1 MASAFNSIRVID
13 CSNRLSGA
21 WAARLFGD
29 MGAEVLLV
37 EAADG
42 HVLRHEPPFDSQGE
56 SLMHAFA
63 NWNKLSVSNSDLKLK
78 DWVASADVVV
88 TTDVNLPTCL
98 SWCSE
103 DVIHLSITPH
113 GLTGPLAHTPG
124 NNLTACARVGW
135 SAINACEEEPPLQ
148 LPHNQ
153 TGYISGVAGFVSASA
168 ALYRR
173 SVSGGGERCDVS
185 EMEAMSNTCAPWAQV
200 GIFVGGNRMAHG
212 PNGARHRDRSG
223 PLWQCQDGAINF
235 GYGEWKQWTSA
246 FEFLGDPEIAHD
258 PELIPTSGRY
268 QKNTIRVREA
278 LADAVRSKDKWH
290 VFMGLA
296 ERHCISGAVLNA
308 GELSEN
314 DHLNAR
320 GFLVDTEVGDNIYR
334 APGPFS
340 QMSAT
345 PWTYQRSAPRL
356 HEHSGKIVAKPAR
369 ADSTSPAGDRDL
381 PLSGIRVLT
390 FTQAWSGT
398 FGTQLLALLGA
409 DVVQIESRKRPDVWR
424 GVGTPVPPA
433 IRNPEIA
440 QDPLNTN
447 GMYNTVNLNKRAITL
462 DMASPEGKEM
472 FWEMIPKFDILCE
485 NFSPH
490 VLSSWGVTLETLQEK
505 RPDIILAS
513 LSGYGQ
519 SGPFSEFPANG
530 ATTEPMAGLAAM
542 HGYEGD
548 NSQNTGGLIPD
559 PITGFYFAAS
569 ILSAL
574 HHRYTTGEGQRI
586 DIAMMEAVAV
596 QCGDAIL
603 DFSANATIRVPT
615 GNKHL
620 RMAPHNVYPTKDA
633 EWLALATESDAAFAE
648 LAGIAGIEDPRF
660 STESRRKE
668 LEETLDGLIKHW
680 TNTVTLEE
688 ACQALTGTSVTFA
701 PVAEFESV
709 YASPNEHYESR
720 GFLVPVQHPE
730 SGRHY
735 MPLNPWIY
743 ANTPRG
749 EITHSP
755 CFGQHSQEVLA
766 QELGVSEA
774 QFEDLVERGITG
786 TTRL

>member
-1 MASAFNSIRVID
+1 MTCAFDDIRVID
-13 CSNRLSGA
+13 CSDRLSGA
-21 WAARLFGD
+21 WSGRLFAD
-29 MGAEVLLV
+29 MGAEVILIEPT
-37 EAADG
+37 EA
-42 HVLRHEPPFDSQGE
+42 HVLRREPPFSDEGE
-56 SLMHAFA
+56 SLMHAYA
-63 NWNKLSVSNSDLKLK
+63 NWGKLSITSAHPKLREYIE
-78 DWVASADVVV
+78 SADVVI
-88 TTDVNLPTCL
+88 TTSVDLPRCL
-98 SWCSE
+98 SWCAD

-113 GLTGPLAHTPG
+113 GLSGPLSKLPG

-135 SAINACEEEPPLQ
+135 SAINACEDEPPLQ

-153 TGYISGVAGFVSASA
+153 TGYIAGVAGFVSASA

-173 SVSGGGERCDVS
+173 KVIGGGERCDVS

-212 PNGARHRDRSG
+212 PNGARARDRSG
-223 PLWQCQDGAINF
+223 PLWQCKDGGINF

-268 QKNTIRVREA
+268 HKNTIRVREA
-278 LADAVRSKDKWH
+278 LAEAVRDKNKWH

-308 GELSEN
+308 RELMEN
-314 DHLNAR
+314 EHLSAR
-320 GFLVDTEVGDNIYR
+320 GFLVDTEVGGTR
-334 APGPFS
+334 CKAPGAFS
-340 QMSAT
+340 QLSAT
-345 PWTYQRSAPRL
+345 PWRYKHQAPRL
-356 HEHSGKIVAKPAR
+356 NEHH
-369 ADSTSPAGDRDL
+369 DSIPERNRSDLSALPEGGHQL
-381 PLSGIRVLT
+381 PLKGIRVLT

-398 FGTQLLALLGA
+398 FGTQLLSLLGA
-409 DVVQIESRKRPDVWR
+409 DVIQIESRKRPDVWR

-433 IRNPEIA
+433 IRNPDIA

-462 DMASPEGKEM
+462 DMASPEGKAM

-490 VLSSWGVTLETLQEK
+490 VLSSWGVTLATLREK
-505 RPDIILAS
+505 RPDIIFAS

-519 SGPFSEFPANG
+519 TGPFSEFPANG

-548 NSQNTGGLIPD
+548 NAQNTGGLIPD
-559 PITGFYFAAS
+559 PITGYYFAAS
-569 ILSAL
+569 IISAL
-574 HHRYTTGEGQRI
+574 HHRQATGEGQRI
-586 DIAMMEAVAV
+586 DIAMMEAVAI

-603 DFSANATIRVPT
+603 DYVANGHVRKPT

-620 RMAPHNVYPTKDA
+620 RMAPHNVYKTVDEK
-633 EWLALATESDAAFAE
+633 WLALATENDEQYDRLAKV
-648 LAGIAGIEDPRF
+648 AGIQDPRF
-660 STESRRKE
+660 NIESNRKQLEDE
-668 LEETLDGLIKHW
+668 LDELVATWVAGQTLS
-680 TNTVTLEE
+680 E
-688 ACQALTGTSVTFA
+688 ACRKLEATEIPHA
-701 PVAEFESV
+701 PVADFESV
-709 YASPNEHYESR
+709 YASPSEHYEQR
-720 GFLVPVQHPE
+720 GFLVPVDHPE

-743 ANTPRG
+743 ANTSRG
-749 EITHSP
+749 DITHSP
-755 CFGQHSQEVLA
+755 CFGQHSREVLA
-766 QELGVSEA
+766 QELNVSE
-774 QFEDLVERGITG
+774 ERYSDLEARGITG